1 LTEPALT
8 IEVLPASYGD
18 CLLVTVPTGTV
29 EYRVLVDMGR
39 TKAGLE
45 LLRARLQRI
54 PLSDGRR
61 RIDLL
66 VITHLDSDHIANAAA
81 LLSDDALQLDLGDI
95 WFNGKDQVLP
105 FAPERSG
112 AQADEVSAVIA
123 QKGLPLNA
131 AFGGGAVVVP
141 VDSPTRWRPLP
152 PLGPLT
158 VTLLSPGAPQLTRL
172 ARVWD
177 DTAQRLATGLPDQDG
192 GTDRGVGVRPPIDID
207 RLAAE
212 PYVRDTTAPNG
223 SSIALLLEHAG
234 ASLVLLGDG
243 HSEVYGPALAALL
256 SSRGAGRATV
266 DAIKLSHHGSA
277 RNTQAQLALVRA
289 RHYLIS
295 SDGRLYGHPDDE
307 ALARLVAQALPGAEP
322 TFWFNYD
329 TPLNRR
335 WEEKADELGTFGTVF
350 PQDDTSGAVLHL
362 PARP

>member
-158 VTLLSPGAPQLTRL
+158 VTLLSPGAAQLTRL

-192 GTDRGVGVRPPIDID
+192 GTDRGVGARPPIDID

-277 RNTQAQLALVRA
+277 RNTQAQFALVRA
-289 RHYLIS
+289 QHYLIS
-295 SDGRLYGHPDDE
+295 SDGKLYGHPDDE
-307 ALARLVAQALPGAEP
+307 ALARRVAQALPGAEP